1 MNFLK
6 EGKQI
11 EIKNNVISKLIFLFF
26 TFLTEKIKTEQNI
39 PSHLQLSSKNVKT
52 VDTNVERTVGWT
64 LEGSSTYWMI
74 FCFGLIGLFVTP
86 QTGAHQALLST
97 GFSRQEYWTELP
109 FPSPG
114 NLPDP
119 GIESASPSW
128 QADSLPLSQWF
139 LDFGKSKRKGEKT
152 N

>member
-52 VDTNVERTVGWT
+52 VDTNVERTVG
-64 LEGSSTYWMI
+64 
-74 FCFGLIGLFVTP
+74 
-86 QTGAHQALLST
+86 
-97 GFSRQEYWTELP
+97 
-109 FPSPG
+109 
-114 NLPDP
+114 
-119 GIESASPSW
+119 
-128 QADSLPLSQWF
+128 
-139 LDFGKSKRKGEKT
+139 
-152 N
+152 